1 MAILSQS
8 GRTIFSGT
16 NVATTGYIYTSAGGS
31 GTTDGWYS
39 NRANHV
45 VVQVCTATLTATM
58 LTYRIEGKF
67 NPLDRP
73 AEVYS
78 ATVGSAD
85 TIDKLIEV
93 SEHVNEI
100 RVGAK
105 VDNADASPN
114 NFYAGISY
122 AEEM

>member
-16 NVATTGYIYTSAGGS
+16 NVATTGFIYTPAGGS

-45 VVQVCTATLTATM
+45 VVQICTATLTATT
-58 LTYRIEGKF
+58 LSYRIEGKF

-73 AEVYS
+73 AEIYS
-78 ATVGSAD
+78 KDVTTAD
-85 TIDKLIEV
+85 SIDQLINVVER
-93 SEHVNEI
+93 VNEI
-100 RVGAK
+100 RVGVK
-105 VDNADASPN
+105 VDNAAASPN
-114 NFYAGISY
+114 NFYSGISF
-122 AEEM
+122 AEVM